1 MVSEKRGKP
10 GRPRKDE
17 TVMKVL
23 TKGIPMPVEEEPSTP
38 AQHIGLN
45 NLEYRPPEIIKKRKR
60 GRPRKNI
67 KFCPLVSNK
76 GMVFEEEA
84 EEEIENGMMLGK
96 RVNRDYTEV
105 DGEQDGED
113 ESDNAEIESPQEAR
127 KSPAKDYEQDEEE
140 DSAYD

>member
-1 MVSEKRGKP
+1 MSEKRGRP

-23 TKGIPMPVEEEPSTP
+23 TKGTPAIVEEPHVLVQPVT
-38 AQHIGLN
+38 GLS
-45 NLEYRPPEIIKKRKR
+45 NLEYRPPETIVKKRKR

-84 EEEIENGMMLGK
+84 EEEVQGGGLFIGK
-96 RVNRDYTEV
+96 RIVKDPIDLE
-105 DGEQDGED
+105 GEIEGESENESQNQPLRKGEIEID
-113 ESDNAEIESPQEAR
+113 RESDEESEYP
-127 KSPAKDYEQDEEE
+127 
-140 DSAYD
+140 